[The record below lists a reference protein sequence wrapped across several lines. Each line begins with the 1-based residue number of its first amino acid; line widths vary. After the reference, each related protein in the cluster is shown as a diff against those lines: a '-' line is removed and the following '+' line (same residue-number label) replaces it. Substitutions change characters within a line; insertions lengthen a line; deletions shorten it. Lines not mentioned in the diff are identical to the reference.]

1 MSVRQRVLEY
11 LKYKRLSRYKFYRM
25 TGLSNGFLDKE
36 GSMTT
41 DNCEKIVYGF
51 PDLNIEWLLTG
62 KGSMLRELHADEVT
76 EQDFEPVKGGNDRT
90 IEVLVDKLVELTSEN
105 VLLKQENNQ
114 LRKRRRTPEKKVS
127 GDSYTDTFLNS
138 SSDEELA
145 AESSPVDPA

>member
-11 LKYKRLSRYKFYRM
+11 LDYKSLSRYKFYKM

-41 DNCEKIVYGF
+41 DKCMKIVDEF
-51 PDLNIEWLLTG
+51 PDLNIDWLITG
-62 KGSMLRELHADEVT
+62 KGSMIREHSAGEVT
-76 EQDFEPVKGGNDRT
+76 EHAFEPVKEGNDRT

-114 LRKRRRTPEKKVS
+114 LRKGRRTSGENVS